1 MKNVLAFNGSIRK
14 SGNTAILLKRFL
26 DGAKANTKYIDSVY
40 THELNLEYCRGCL
53 RCNLVGHCTLH
64 NDVWNQLS
72 EKILD
77 ADVLV
82 FATPVYFHHVTA
94 PMKRLLDRFRSFVK
108 VLITESELEYLP
120 WHKWK
125 KDFVLILTMGSSN
138 ALEAAPVIDLFNFFK
153 TVLGQENRLH
163 IITATRLA
171 VINHLIKTKEELVEL
186 YDKMSLPPYLVNEDL
201 NKNRELMD
209 QAYKLGRTI
218 TIKE

>member
-53 RCNLVGHCTLH
+53 RCNLVGHCTIH
-64 NDVWNQLS
+64 NDDWNQLS